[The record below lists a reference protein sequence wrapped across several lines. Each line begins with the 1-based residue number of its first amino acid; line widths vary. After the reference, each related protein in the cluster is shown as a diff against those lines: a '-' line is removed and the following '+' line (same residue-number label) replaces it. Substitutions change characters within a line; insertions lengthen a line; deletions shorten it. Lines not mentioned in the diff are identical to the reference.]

1 MSGCNRFA
9 EEALLRIEQGLPL
22 DDHFATCP
30 DCLEARAV
38 YERLRAGIA
47 SLESD
52 LVPPA
57 RWQAEVWRRIEERR
71 AQRRRWRVWM
81 RPRVLAAGL
90 AAALAAFLLL
100 RIPMADLGR
109 VALRAE
115 VQRGAAVLRGDE
127 ARPGDLLRLAATTG
141 GATHAELRVYRN
153 DRELLLRC
161 ADRQPCV
168 RRGRSLRTVLA
179 LDAVGSYQSLLL
191 VGEQPFPPP
200 TADLDRDA
208 AAALARGARVELGP
222 AIVVR

>member
-1 MSGCNRFA
+1 MSRCNRFA

-47 SLESD
+47 SLEGD
-52 LVPPA
+52 LAPSP
-57 RWQAEVWRRIEERR
+57 RWQAEVWRRIEARR
-71 AQRRRWRVWM
+71 ARRRGWLPW
-81 RPRVLAAGL
+81 VLATGL
-90 AAALAAFLLL
+90 AAALAVLLLL
-100 RIPMADLGR
+100 RTPAGDLGS
-109 VALRAE
+109 VSLRAD

-127 ARPGDLLRLAATTG
+127 ARPGDLLRLVASTG
-141 GATHAELRVYRN
+141 GAAHAELRVYRN
-153 DRELLLRC
+153 DRELVLRC

-168 RRGRSLRTVLA
+168 RSGRSLRAIVA
-179 LDAVGSYQSLLL
+179 LDAVGSYQPLLL

-222 AIVVR
+222 AVVVR